1 MIQVLFESKY
11 IDPEKPTWVGHWSV
25 HWVLQSLF
33 ITKIDKYKDR
43 HKL

>member
-1 MIQVLFESKY
+1 MIKVLFESKY
-11 IDPEKPTWVGHWSV
+11 IDPEKPTWVG